1 MDPADLEWGGS
12 RWASFLEGSDPTYP
26 MDSLAEDVTPNA
38 HLHTAFARAEFRRLF
53 AV

>member
-38 HLHTAFARAEFRRLF
+38 HCTLLLHEC
-53 AV
+53 

>member
-38 HLHTAFARAEFRRLF
+38 HCALLLHEG
-53 AV
+53 